1 MKDIVIKASRIR
13 RELWVALGCFLTS
26 FAVNAGAV
34 IAYAKPWY
42 ELFTQIGYVCI
53 IALAIWIVLLVLR
66 VLYVII
72 KKIIK
77 RV

>member
-1 MKDIVIKASRIR
+1 MKDIVISAKRIK
-13 RELWVALGCFLTS
+13 RELLVALVCFLLAFLT
-26 FAVNAGAV
+26 NAGAV

-66 VLYVII
+66 VLYLII

>member
-1 MKDIVIKASRIR
+1 MKDIVISAKRIK
-13 RELWVALGCFLTS
+13 RELLVALVCFLLAFLT
-26 FAVNAGAV
+26 NAGAV
-34 IAYAKPWY
+34 IAYATPWY

-66 VLYVII
+66 VLYLII